1 MIIRVSNKALI
12 FREGRVLLNKCARA
26 DGSGFYYDLPGGGQR
41 PGEAAEDGL
50 RDVYKR
56 QIIIKLARKC
66 QYIYVAS

>member
-50 RDVYKR
+50 RR
-56 QIIIKLARKC
+56 EIL
-66 QYIYVAS
+66 